1 MKKFKDYVV
10 EIIRFFREEK
20 GVPLD
25 PEPEVRLDATPR
37 SRFDPFVP
45 TGCYDFTQNVVT
57 LQISNRQCKDILR
70 TLCHE
75 LVHVSQY
82 QADPDGYAAFDKSG
96 SISDNAVLR
105 KYEEEAYSRGNTYFR
120 DWTEGKDE

>member
-20 GVPLD
+20 GVPLG

-45 TGCYDFTQNVVT
+45 TGSYDFT
-57 LQISNRQCKDILR
+57 
-70 TLCHE
+70 
-75 LVHVSQY
+75 
-82 QADPDGYAAFDKSG
+82 
-96 SISDNAVLR
+96 
-105 KYEEEAYSRGNTYFR
+105 
-120 DWTEGKDE
+120 